1 MQLSILYKIPK
12 GTTMQGELK
21 IPRHIAFIM
30 DGNGRWAKKRL
41 LPRKAGHRE
50 GVVALK
56 RMIEECEKAGVE
68 MVTFYAFSTENWKR
82 PQDEIDAL
90 FKMVKEFADKH
101 LAEYVKRGYRI
112 MFMGDLT
119 KLPKETVDALRKIL
133 SEAKDNTGMI
143 VNIALNYGGR
153 DEILHAV
160 NRILDTGVREV
171 DMQTLSDCMYT
182 GGLPDPDVIVRS
194 SGEKRLSNFMLWQA
208 AYAEFIFIDDY
219 WPDFDAKIFRQILEE
234 YSQRDRRYGNV
245 RRIN

>member
-1 MQLSILYKIPK
+1 MQDI
-12 GTTMQGELK
+12 K
-21 IPRHIAFIM
+21 IPRHVAFIM

-50 GVVALK
+50 GVSALR
-56 RMIEECEKAGVE
+56 RMVDECEKAGVE
-68 MVTFYAFSTENWKR
+68 MVSFYAFSTENWTR

-101 LAEYVKRGYRI
+101 LGEYVKRGLRI

-119 KLPKETVDALRKIL
+119 KLPKDTVDSLKKIL
-133 SEAKDNTGMI
+133 SEAKDNKGMI

-153 DEILHAV
+153 DEIVHAV
-160 NRILDTGVREV
+160 NKIISAGVREINKDV
-171 DMQTLSDCMYT
+171 LSDCMYT

-208 AYAEFIFIDDY
+208 AYSELIFLDEY
-219 WPDFDAKIFRQILEE
+219 WPDFDAAVFKKIIEE
-234 YSQRDRRYGNV
+234 YSKRDRRYGNV
-245 RRIN
+245 RRTD

>member
-1 MQLSILYKIPK
+1 
-12 GTTMQGELK
+12 
-21 IPRHIAFIM
+21 M

-50 GVVALK
+50 GVSALH
-56 RMIEECEKAGVE
+56 RMVDECEKAGVE
-68 MVTFYAFSTENWKR
+68 MVSFYAFSTENWTR

-101 LAEYVKRGYRI
+101 LGEYVKRGLRI

-119 KLPKETVDALRKIL
+119 KLPKDTVDSLKKIL
-133 SEAKDNTGMI
+133 SEAKDNKGLI

-153 DEILHAV
+153 DEIVHAV
-160 NRILDTGVREV
+160 NKIISAGVREINKDV
-171 DMQTLSDCMYT
+171 LSDCMYT

-208 AYAEFIFIDDY
+208 AYSELIFLDEY
-219 WPDFDAKIFRQILEE
+219 WPDFDAAVFKKIIEE
-234 YSQRDRRYGNV
+234 YSKRDRRYGNV
-245 RRIN
+245 RRTD

>member
-1 MQLSILYKIPK
+1 MQDI
-12 GTTMQGELK
+12 K

-50 GVVALK
+50 GVSALR
-56 RMIEECEKAGVE
+56 RMVDECEKAGVE
-68 MVTFYAFSTENWKR
+68 MVSFYAFSTENWTR

-101 LAEYVKRGYRI
+101 MGEYVKRGLRI

-119 KLPKETVDALRKIL
+119 KLPKDTVDSLKKIL
-133 SEAKDNTGMI
+133 SEAKDNKGMI

-153 DEILHAV
+153 DEIVHAV
-160 NRILDTGVREV
+160 NKIISAGVREINKDV
-171 DMQTLSDCMYT
+171 LSDCMYT

-208 AYAEFIFIDDY
+208 AYSELIFLDEY
-219 WPDFDAKIFRQILEE
+219 WPDFDAAVFKKIIEE
-234 YSQRDRRYGNV
+234 YSKRDRRYGNV
-245 RRIN
+245 RRTD

>member
-1 MQLSILYKIPK
+1 MQDI
-12 GTTMQGELK
+12 K

-50 GVVALK
+50 GVSALR
-56 RMIEECEKAGVE
+56 RMVDECEKAGVE
-68 MVTFYAFSTENWKR
+68 MVSFYAFSTENWTR

-101 LAEYVKRGYRI
+101 LGEYVKRGLRI

-119 KLPKETVDALRKIL
+119 KLPKDTVDSLKTIL
-133 SEAKDNTGMI
+133 SEAKDNKGMI

-153 DEILHAV
+153 DEIVHAV
-160 NRILDTGVREV
+160 NKIISAGVREINKDV
-171 DMQTLSDCMYT
+171 LSDCMYT

-208 AYAEFIFIDDY
+208 AYSELIFLDEY
-219 WPDFDAKIFRQILEE
+219 WPDFDAAVFKKIIEE
-234 YSQRDRRYGNV
+234 YSKRDRRYGNV
-245 RRIN
+245 RRTD

>member
-1 MQLSILYKIPK
+1 MQDI
-12 GTTMQGELK
+12 K

-50 GVVALK
+50 GVSALR
-56 RMIEECEKAGVE
+56 RMVDECEKTGVE
-68 MVTFYAFSTENWKR
+68 MVSFYAFSTENWTR

-101 LAEYVKRGYRI
+101 LGEYVKRGLRI

-119 KLPKETVDALRKIL
+119 KLPKDTVDSLKKIL
-133 SEAKDNTGMI
+133 SEAKDNKGMI

-153 DEILHAV
+153 DEIVHAV
-160 NRILDTGVREV
+160 NKIISAGVREINKDV
-171 DMQTLSDCMYT
+171 LSDCMYT

-208 AYAEFIFIDDY
+208 AYSELIFLDEY
-219 WPDFDAKIFRQILEE
+219 WPDFDAAVFKKIIEE
-234 YSQRDRRYGNV
+234 YSKRDRRYGNV
-245 RRIN
+245 RRTD

>member
-1 MQLSILYKIPK
+1 MQN
-12 GTTMQGELK
+12 ERK

-50 GVVALK
+50 GVVALR
-56 RMIEECEKAGVE
+56 RMVDECEKAGVE
-68 MVTFYAFSTENWKR
+68 MVSFYAFSTENWTR
-82 PQDEIDAL
+82 PQEEIDAL
-90 FKMVKEFADKH
+90 FKMVKEFADKY
-101 LAEYVKRGYRI
+101 LDEYVKRGFRI
-112 MFMGDLT
+112 MFMGDLS
-119 KLPKETVDALRKIL
+119 KLPKETVDALRRIL
-133 SEAKDNTGMI
+133 EKAKDNKGMI

-160 NRILDTGVREV
+160 NKLLDAGLRNV

-182 GGLPDPDVIVRS
+182 AGLPDPDVIVRS

-208 AYAEFIFIDDY
+208 AYAEFVFIDDL
-219 WPDFDAKIFRQILEE
+219 WPDFDEKIFSNIIDE
-234 YSQRDRRYGNV
+234 YSRRDRRYGNI

>member
-1 MQLSILYKIPK
+1 
-12 GTTMQGELK
+12 MQGELK

-153 DEILHAV
+153 DEIVRAV
-160 NRILDTGVREV
+160 RTLLQSGLKDV
-171 DMQTLSDCMYT
+171 DVETLSDCMYT

-208 AYAEFIFIDDY
+208 AYSEFVFRDEL
-219 WPDFDAKIFRQILEE
+219 WPDFDEKIIDAVLEE
-234 YSQRDRRYGNV
+234 YASRDRRYGSVKRLN
-245 RRIN
+245 

>member
-1 MQLSILYKIPK
+1 MQDI
-12 GTTMQGELK
+12 K

-50 GVVALK
+50 GVSALR
-56 RMIEECEKAGVE
+56 RMVDECEKAGVE
-68 MVTFYAFSTENWKR
+68 MVSFYAFSTENWTR

-101 LAEYVKRGYRI
+101 LGEYVKRGLRI

-119 KLPKETVDALRKIL
+119 KLPKDTVDSLKKIL
-133 SEAKDNTGMI
+133 SEAKDNEGMI

-153 DEILHAV
+153 DEIVHAV
-160 NRILDTGVREV
+160 NKIISAGVREINKDV
-171 DMQTLSDCMYT
+171 LSDCMYT

-208 AYAEFIFIDDY
+208 AYSELIFLDEY
-219 WPDFDAKIFRQILEE
+219 WPDFDAAVFKKIIEE
-234 YSQRDRRYGNV
+234 YSKRDRRYGNV
-245 RRIN
+245 RRTD

>member
-1 MQLSILYKIPK
+1 MQDI
-12 GTTMQGELK
+12 K
-21 IPRHIAFIM
+21 IPRHVAFIM

-50 GVVALK
+50 GISALR
-56 RMIEECEKAGVE
+56 RMVDECEKAGVE
-68 MVTFYAFSTENWKR
+68 MVSFYAFSTENWTR

-101 LAEYVKRGYRI
+101 LGEYVKRGLRI

-119 KLPKETVDALRKIL
+119 KLPKDTVDSLKKIL
-133 SEAKDNTGMI
+133 SEAKDNKGMI

-153 DEILHAV
+153 DEIVHAV
-160 NRILDTGVREV
+160 NKIISAGVREINKDV
-171 DMQTLSDCMYT
+171 LSDCMYT

-208 AYAEFIFIDDY
+208 AYSELIFLDEY
-219 WPDFDAKIFRQILEE
+219 WPDFDAAVFKKIIEE
-234 YSQRDRRYGNV
+234 YSKRDRRYGNV
-245 RRIN
+245 RRTD

>member
-1 MQLSILYKIPK
+1 MLNEI
-12 GTTMQGELK
+12 K

-50 GVVALK
+50 GVVALR
-56 RMIEECEKAGVE
+56 RMVDECEKAGVE
-68 MVTFYAFSTENWKR
+68 MVSFYAFSTENWTR

-90 FKMVKEFADKH
+90 FKMVKEFADKY
-101 LAEYVKRGYRI
+101 LDEYVKRGFRI
-112 MFMGDLT
+112 MFMGDLS
-119 KLPKETVDALRKIL
+119 KLPKETVDALKKIL
-133 SEAKDNTGMI
+133 EKAKDNKGMI

-160 NRILDTGVREV
+160 NTLLDAGLRNV

-182 GGLPDPDVIVRS
+182 AGLPDPDVIVRS

-208 AYAEFIFIDDY
+208 AYAELVFVDDL
-219 WPDFDAKIFRQILEE
+219 WPDFDEKIFANIIDE
-234 YSQRDRRYGNV
+234 YSRRDRRYGNI

>member
-1 MQLSILYKIPK
+1 MLNEI
-12 GTTMQGELK
+12 K

-50 GVVALK
+50 GVVALR
-56 RMIEECEKAGVE
+56 RMVDECEKAGVE
-68 MVTFYAFSTENWKR
+68 MVSFYAFSTENWTR

-90 FKMVKEFADKH
+90 FKMVKEFADKY
-101 LAEYVKRGYRI
+101 LDEYVKRGFRI
-112 MFMGDLT
+112 MFMGDLS
-119 KLPKETVDALRKIL
+119 KLPKETVDALKRIL
-133 SEAKDNTGMI
+133 EKAKDNKGMI

-160 NRILDTGVREV
+160 NILLDAGLRNV

-182 GGLPDPDVIVRS
+182 AGLPDPDVIVRS

-208 AYAEFIFIDDY
+208 AYAELVFVDDL
-219 WPDFDAKIFRQILEE
+219 WPDFDEKIFANIIDE
-234 YSQRDRRYGNV
+234 YSRRDRRYGNI